1 MEGSSKPVTSFLL
14 TLKLPS
20 HLQLVTSPAFVQT
33 KLLFFSLIIQMSTVT
48 YTHYLFYLTADYV
61 TLYPYQKQQLVKL
74 KPYVVVNVTNVIP
87 HIFIYKGF
95 HIISGHIKQAFA
107 YICICKMFTSSMSAR
122 PSILQLHVLLK
133 ITFQKPEVS
142 LKIIHY
148 TYGVIKP
155 LSLPYSC
162 MLCNI
167 TVQRWTSSAI
177 A

>member
-1 MEGSSKPVTSFLL
+1 
-14 TLKLPS
+14 
-20 HLQLVTSPAFVQT
+20 
-33 KLLFFSLIIQMSTVT
+33 MSTVT

-61 TLYPYQKQQLVKL
+61 TLYHYQKQQLVKI
-74 KPYVVVNVTNVIP
+74 KPYIVVNVTNVIP

-95 HIISGHIKQAFA
+95 QMISGHIKQAFA
-107 YICICKMFTSSMSAR
+107 YICKMFTSSMSAR
-122 PSILQLHVLLK
+122 PFILQLHVLLK
-133 ITFQKPEVS
+133 MTFQKPEVS

-148 TYGVIKP
+148 IYGVIKP
-155 LSLPYSC
+155 LSLPHSC